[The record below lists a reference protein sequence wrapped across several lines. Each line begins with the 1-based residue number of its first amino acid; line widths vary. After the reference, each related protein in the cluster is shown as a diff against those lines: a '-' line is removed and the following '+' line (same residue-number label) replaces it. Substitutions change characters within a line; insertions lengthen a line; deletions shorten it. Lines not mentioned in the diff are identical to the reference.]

1 MPGSPKRIR
10 PDCPYSASQ
19 LDLIKLQDDRVA
31 LDLGIL
37 SEDEIGMPESPKRT
51 CVDCSIHRSVLQ
63 SKEVRGLPLSE
74 ADMPVTYPHP
84 LLQMM
89 VASASNGFREKVQLE
104 L

>member
-37 SEDEIGMPESPKRT
+37 SEDEIVNLTR
-51 CVDCSIHRSVLQ
+51 RQ
-63 SKEVRGLPLSE
+63 LSE
-74 ADMPVTYPHP
+74 TIEIY
-84 LLQMM
+84 
-89 VASASNGFREKVQLE
+89 SR
-104 L
+104 

>member
-19 LDLIKLQDDRVA
+19 LNLIKLQDDRVA

-51 CVDCSIHRSVLQ
+51 CVDFRFIAFSSPKRYGVYPSAKRICQLNMRGYVL
-63 SKEVRGLPLSE
+63 
-74 ADMPVTYPHP
+74 
-84 LLQMM
+84 
-89 VASASNGFREKVQLE
+89 SNNTGERDNTED
-104 L
+104 

>member
-37 SEDEIGMPESPKRT
+37 SEDEIVNLTRQQLSETIEIYSRYGQDANLRAFPKRYG
-51 CVDCSIHRSVLQ
+51 V
-63 SKEVRGLPLSE
+63 
-74 ADMPVTYPHP
+74 YP
-84 LLQMM
+84 
-89 VASASNGFREKVQLE
+89 SA
-104 L
+104 

>member
-37 SEDEIGMPESPKRT
+37 SEDEIVNLTRQQLSETIIEIYSRYGQDANLRAFPKRYG
-51 CVDCSIHRSVLQ
+51 V
-63 SKEVRGLPLSE
+63 
-74 ADMPVTYPHP
+74 YP
-84 LLQMM
+84 
-89 VASASNGFREKVQLE
+89 SA
-104 L
+104 

>member
-37 SEDEIGMPESPKRT
+37 SEDEIGMPESPNRT
-51 CVDCSIHRSVLQ
+51 CVDCSIRRSDLPQ
-63 SKEVRGLPLSE
+63 SKEYGVYPSAKRICQYRDACKNAEPSHRFE
-74 ADMPVTYPHP
+74 A
-84 LLQMM
+84 
-89 VASASNGFREKVQLE
+89 
-104 L
+104 

>member
-74 ADMPVTYPHP
+74 ADMPVENAEV
-84 LLQMM
+84 QKMRK
-89 VASASNGFREKVQLE
+89 SASQGF
-104 L
+104 